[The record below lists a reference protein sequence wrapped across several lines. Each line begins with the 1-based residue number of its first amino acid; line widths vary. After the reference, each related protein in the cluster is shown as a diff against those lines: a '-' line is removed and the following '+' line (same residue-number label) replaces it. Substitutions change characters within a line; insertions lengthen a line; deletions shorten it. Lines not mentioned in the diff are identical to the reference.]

1 MAEYEEAGYYDIQL
15 NNKQLVF
22 FFMAAVATSVV
33 IFLCGV
39 MVGRGVRDA
48 TLAAGGNSIMSK
60 PQVGKSGQSG
70 QSGRSMKTTVPPADV
85 RSELDFPKRLE
96 AETVDAK
103 LQTPASNPEQLVASV
118 TKSRKT
124 RKTTEPNARTGS
136 TSEVSEEA
144 SAKPKKSLPKSTRPK
159 RSASA
164 DPGVIGGERGAF
176 TIQVVALKTEE
187 SAASLV
193 KRLKDASYRAYLEPG
208 GSAGLYRVRVGR
220 FDSRIEAEQ
229 VAARLRD
236 VQKFEPYITQ

>member
-1 MAEYEEAGYYDIQL
+1 MAEYEEAGYYEIQL

-60 PQVGKSGQSG
+60 PQVGP
-70 QSGRSMKTTVPPADV
+70 SGRSMKTTVPPADV
-85 RSELDFPKRLE
+85 RRELDFPKRLE
-96 AETVDAK
+96 AETVDAE
-103 LQTPASNPEQLVASV
+103 LQTPASNPEQLVALV

-124 RKTTEPNARTGS
+124 RKTTEPNARAGS
-136 TSEVSEEA
+136 TSEASEEA
-144 SAKPKKSLPKSTRPK
+144 SAKPKKSLPKSTPPK
-159 RSASA
+159 RAASA

-176 TIQVVALKTEE
+176 TIQVVALRTEE

-220 FDSRIEAEQ
+220 FDSRVEAEQ
-229 VAARLRD
+229 IAAQLRD
-236 VQKFEPYITQ
+236 VQKFKPYITQ

>member
-1 MAEYEEAGYYDIQL
+1 MAEYEEAGYYEIQL

-60 PQVGKSGQSG
+60 PQVGS
-70 QSGRSMKTTVPPADV
+70 SGRSMKTTVPPADV
-85 RSELDFPKRLE
+85 RRELDFPKRLE
-96 AETVDAK
+96 AETVDAE
-103 LQTPASNPEQLVASV
+103 LQTPASNPEQLVALV

-124 RKTTEPNARTGS
+124 RKTTEPNARAGS
-136 TSEVSEEA
+136 TSEASEEA
-144 SAKPKKSLPKSTRPK
+144 SAKPKKSLSKSTPPK
-159 RSASA
+159 RAASA
-164 DPGVIGGERGAF
+164 DSGVIGGERGAF
-176 TIQVVALKTEE
+176 TIQVVALRTEE

-220 FDSRIEAEQ
+220 FDSRVEAEQ
-229 VAARLRD
+229 IAAQLRD
-236 VQKFEPYITQ
+236 VQKFKPYIIQ

>member
-1 MAEYEEAGYYDIQL
+1 MAEYEEAGYYEIQL

-48 TLAAGGNSIMSK
+48 TLAAGGNSILSK
-60 PQVGKSGQSG
+60 PQVGKSGQS
-70 QSGRSMKTTVPPADV
+70 RPSMKTTVPPADV
-85 RSELDFPKRLE
+85 RRELDFPKRLE
-96 AETVDAK
+96 AEKVDAE

-118 TKSRKT
+118 KKSRKT
-124 RKTTEPNARTGS
+124 RKTTGPNARAGS
-136 TSEVSEEA
+136 TSEASKEA

-159 RSASA
+159 HAAPA

-193 KRLKDASYRAYLEPG
+193 KRLKGASYRAYLEPG

-220 FDSRIEAEQ
+220 FDSRMEAEQ
-229 VAARLRD
+229 VAAQLRD

>member
-1 MAEYEEAGYYDIQL
+1 MAEYEEAGYYEIQL

-70 QSGRSMKTTVPPADV
+70 RSMKTTVPPADV
-85 RSELDFPKRLE
+85 RRELDFPKRLE
-96 AETVDAK
+96 AETVDAE

-118 TKSRKT
+118 RKSRKT
-124 RKTTEPNARTGS
+124 RKTTEPNAKAGS
-136 TSEVSEEA
+136 TSEVSQEA
-144 SAKPKKSLPKSTRPK
+144 SAKPKKSLPKSTPPK
-159 RSASA
+159 RAASA

-220 FDSRIEAEQ
+220 FGSRGEAEQ
-229 VAARLRD
+229 VAAQLRD
-236 VQKFEPYITQ
+236 VQKFKPYITQ

>member
-1 MAEYEEAGYYDIQL
+1 MAEYEEAGYYEVQL

-60 PQVGKSGQSG
+60 PRVG

-85 RSELDFPKRLE
+85 RRELDFPKRLE
-96 AETVDAK
+96 AETVDAE
-103 LQTPASNPEQLVASV
+103 LQTPASNPEKLVASV
-118 TKSRKT
+118 TKSRKA
-124 RKTTEPNARTGS
+124 RKTTEPNARAGS
-136 TSEVSEEA
+136 TSEASEEA
-144 SAKPKKSLPKSTRPK
+144 SAKPKKSLPKSTPPK
-159 RSASA
+159 RAASA

-220 FDSRIEAEQ
+220 FGSRVEAEQ
-229 VAARLRD
+229 VAAQLRD
-236 VQKFEPYITQ
+236 VQKFKPYITQ